1 MIRTAL
7 LALFALST
15 LFASNS
21 CVKCHEGIEA
31 IRDPASKMM
40 QEIYAV
46 SEKAG
51 HGGNDCIVCHGGN
64 PNSMVKERAHNGTA
78 SYFKSHKGPK
88 AFYPAPGSPRI
99 NEHTCGMCHREQV
112 MAQNNT
118 LMQTEQGIIQG
129 ALWGFG
135 ALEGQ
140 EHGLGTNAVKNP
152 EDPHMRL
159 GTQQYRAYMEKL
171 AALEPQVFSKETA
184 ELPSAPTVD
193 EVEKDPQLAVYT
205 YLRQACLQCHTGT
218 KGYKERSGI
227 RGIGC
232 ASCHIP
238 YAGSGLYEGGDKTI
252 KKEPGHLLVHTLQ
265 SSRKAKV
272 KVGDIEYSGVPVQT
286 CAACHSRGKHIG
298 SSYQGLAETPQSV
311 SFDAH
316 GGFRRDARQYIHMQ
330 EDVHYKKGMLCQDCH
345 TSNDLHGDG
354 FLGGT
359 TLASVEIEC
368 QDCHGTTKAYPW
380 ELPLGYSD
388 EFNTTSISGKGRGT
402 SMSLAAYL
410 EHGTHYDAKEGY
422 LLSAR
427 GNPLPNV
434 VKEGKSVIVH
444 LAGGKDIKMKPL
456 KALKEEERLS
466 IEALAAMDSIAVHTD
481 RMECYACHAVW
492 APQYY
497 GGHVKIDYSGGKKNV
512 DRLAA
517 SHEGNL
523 QGANKGTRGREKYL
537 IDGEVTES
545 RFYLRWEEPPLSQN
559 GEGRI
564 SPTIPAYQAAVTV
577 VGKKGIALLK
587 NHVFKVPNAEDTDE
601 AERTA
606 ITMSPVQPHTTAKRS
621 RSCESCHS
629 SAKAMGY
636 GIGAGELGVDLS
648 KERTLDL
655 MTADKRVIP
664 ARYDLQTDT
673 IANLH
678 DDWSRYVD
686 ENGTRLQTIGHHW
699 GLAAPLDETQ
709 RAHLDRRG
717 VCLACHK
724 VLPAG
729 DLGTSAMVHV
739 SQMLGVKVDKELH
752 GMILNNLLRISA
764 WAQVAGGVLITTY
777 IIYRL
782 FFRRKK
788 QRRWR

>member
-1 MIRTAL
+1 MIRTLL
-7 LALFALST
+7 LALLALST

-31 IRDPASKMM
+31 IRDPSSKMM

-46 SEKAG
+46 AEKAG
-51 HGGNDCIVCHGGN
+51 HGDNDCIVCHGGN
-64 PNSMVKERAHNGTA
+64 PKSMVKERAHRGTV
-78 SYFKSHKGPK
+78 SYFKAHKGPK
-88 AFYPAPGSPRI
+88 AFYPAPGSPRV

-112 MAQNNT
+112 MAQNT
-118 LMQTEQGIIQG
+118 ALMQTEQGIIQG
-129 ALWGFG
+129 VLWGFG

-140 EHGLGTNAVKNP
+140 EHGLGTHAAKNP

-159 GTQQYRAYMEKL
+159 GTQQYRAYMKKL
-171 AALEPQVFSKETA
+171 SALEPQVFSKKTTA
-184 ELPSAPTVD
+184 LPSAPTAV
-193 EVEKDPQLAVYT
+193 EVAMDPQLAVYT
-205 YLRQACLQCHTGT
+205 YLRQECLQCHTGT
-218 KGYKERSGI
+218 KGHKERGGF
-227 RGIGC
+227 RGVGC

-252 KKEPGHLLVHTLQ
+252 KKEPGHLLVHTIQ

-272 KVGDIEYSGVPVQT
+272 KVGGIEYSGVPVQT
-286 CAACHSRGKHIG
+286 CAVCHSRGKRIG
-298 SSYQGLAETPQSV
+298 SSYRGLIETTHSV
-311 SFDAH
+311 TSDVQ
-316 GGFRRDARQYIHMQ
+316 GGFQRDAKTFLHMQ

-388 EFNTTSISGKGRGT
+388 EFNTTSRSGKERGT
-402 SMSLAAYL
+402 ATSLAAYL
-410 EHGTHYDAKEGY
+410 EHATHYDAKEGY

-434 VKEGKSVIVH
+434 VKEGKDVIVH
-444 LAGGKDIKMKPL
+444 LASGKDIKMKPL
-456 KALKEEERLS
+456 KALKEEEKLS
-466 IEALAAMDSIAVHTD
+466 VEALAAMERISVHTEK
-481 RMECYACHAVW
+481 MECYACHAVW

-517 SHEGNL
+517 SHTGSL
-523 QGANKGTRGREKYL
+523 RGMHDREKHL
-537 IDGEVTES
+537 IDGKVTETHA
-545 RFYLRWEEPPLSQN
+545 YLRWEDPSLSRN

-564 SPTIPAYQAAVTV
+564 SPTIPGFQAAVTV
-577 VGKKGIALLK
+577 IGKEGGALLK
-587 NHVFKVPNAEDTDE
+587 NHVFKVPNAEGTDRE
-601 AERTA
+601 GSNA
-606 ITMSPVQPHTTAKRS
+606 ITMTPVQPHTVAKTS
-621 RSCESCHS
+621 RSCESCHT

-636 GIGAGELGVDLS
+636 GIGDGKLGTDPSQV
-648 KERTLDL
+648 RVIDL
-655 MTADKRVIP
+655 MTADKQVIP
-664 ARYDLQTDT
+664 ARYDLQAGT
-673 IANLH
+673 IDNLH
-678 DDWSRYVD
+678 DDWSRYID
-686 ENGTRLQTIGHHW
+686 ENGTALQTLGHHW
-699 GLAAPLDETQ
+699 RLSAPLDDAQ
-709 RAHLDRRG
+709 RARLDRRG
-717 VCLACHK
+717 VCFSCHK

-739 SQMLGVKVDKELH
+739 SKMLGVKVDKELH

-764 WAQVAGGVLITTY
+764 WAQVSGAVLIGTY
-777 IIYRL
+777 VLYRL